1 MDKAWTYQYHVVEL
15 ATKWATPYVHEELSV
30 ARVCRPHGECVKQN
44 VVRVHRHG
52 LSIQDVHLS
61 IADCEKVA
69 FHISRARCLSID
81 LKEPTVVSVYKLDA
95 AAVHCCVRHGT
106 KVDKQPKIV
115 VCIEHCEGHFAG
127 NVFIYRGYVPPQIL
141 SLGSVVVDLVWR
153 TVNRDSHFGDV
164 RVNVFFRVSGAG
176 GVGLDKEQ
184 TTALKRQALRV
195 HSDVEP
201 VVRGFCKGYLFSHDM
216 ILCKVLAAVVHGGCH
231 VCQFFAVDGLI
242 L

>member
-1 MDKAWTYQYHVVEL
+1 MLPEFVGTTVSALNKMLFGSIYILIFDR
-15 ATKWATPYVHEELSV
+15 HE
-30 ARVCRPHGECVKQN
+30 
-44 VVRVHRHG
+44 
-52 LSIQDVHLS
+52 LSIQDVHLG

-69 FHISRARCLSID
+69 FHVPRARCLSVD
-81 LKEPTVVSVYKLDA
+81 LKELTFVSVNKLDA
-95 AAVHCCVRHGT
+95 AAVHCCVRHGA

-115 VCIEHCEGHFAG
+115 VCVEHCEGHFAG

-141 SLGSVVVDLVWR
+141 RLGSVIVDLVWR
-153 TVNRDSHFGDV
+153 TVHRDAHFGDV

-176 GVGLDKEQ
+176 GVGFHKEQ

-201 VVRGFCKGYLFSHDM
+201 VVRGFCKGYLFLLDM
-216 ILCKVLAAVVHGGCH
+216 IVCEGLVAVLHAGCH